1 MNDQRVV
8 ELLSRV
14 RQQIQFYNDRQ
25 TAGEDPFFFVPRL
38 VNNSVLKIDS
48 DSGLY
53 IWQMADR
60 NNLKIVVGQNA
71 VSMFVFLEG
80 LAAELE
86 AAGKTTNLRCVCS

>member
-60 NNLKIVVGQNA
+60 NNLKIVVVQNA

-80 LAAELE
+80 LAADLE
-86 AAGKTTNLRCVCS
+86 AGKTTNMRCVCS

>member
-1 MNDQRVV
+1 MIAKQLERI
-8 ELLSRV
+8 L
-14 RQQIQFYNDRQ
+14 
-25 TAGEDPFFFVPRL
+25 FFFPRL
-38 VNNSVLKIDS
+38 KNNNCILKIDS

>member
-14 RQQIQFYNDRQ
+14 RKQIQFYNDRQ

-38 VNNSVLKIDS
+38 VNNSILKIDS

-60 NNLKIVVGQNA
+60 NILKIVVGQNA
-71 VSMFVFLEG
+71 VDMFVILEG
-80 LAAELE
+80 LVADLE
-86 AAGKTTNLRCVCS
+86 AGKTTDMRCVYS